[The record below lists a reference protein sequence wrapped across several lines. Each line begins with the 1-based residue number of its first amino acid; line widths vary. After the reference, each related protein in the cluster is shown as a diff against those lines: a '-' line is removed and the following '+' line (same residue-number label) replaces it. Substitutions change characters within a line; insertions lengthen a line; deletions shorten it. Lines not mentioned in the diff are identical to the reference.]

1 MKNTAIALLESTM
14 IPSVD
19 LMTKNAMEFNRLEK
33 LSEAANQRLGFIAE
47 KVVVVEN
54 PDNHGNYMIEF
65 SGNLERLMQDQV
77 LDLTEA
83 VTAVAEANNISVLD
97 CIVVFDES
105 VMNKVDLSSMLK
117 DESIEYNFARI

>member
-14 IPSVD
+14 VPSVD
-19 LMTKNAMEFNRLEK
+19 LMTKNAMEFNRLEQ

-47 KVVVVEN
+47 KVTVVEN
-54 PDNHGNYMIEF
+54 PDNLGNYMIEF

-83 VTAVAEANNISVLD
+83 VNAVAEANNISVLD
-97 CIVVFDES
+97 CTVVFDES
-105 VMNKVDLSSMLK
+105 AMDKVDLSSIISNT
-117 DESIEYNFARI
+117 DAEYSIARI

>member
-1 MKNTAIALLESTM
+1 MKNTAISLLESTM

-19 LMTKNAMEFNRLEK
+19 IMTKNAMEYNRLEK

-47 KVVVVEN
+47 KVIVVEN
-54 PDNHGNYMIEF
+54 PDNTGSYMIEF

-83 VTAVAEANNISVLD
+83 VNAVAEANNISVLD
-97 CIVVFDES
+97 CVVVFDETA
-105 VMNKVDLSSMLK
+105 MNKLDLASVIANT
-117 DESIEYNFARI
+117 DAEYGLARI

>member
-1 MKNTAIALLESTM
+1 MKNTAISLLESTM

-19 LMTKNAMEFNRLEK
+19 IMTKNAMEYNRLEK

-47 KVVVVEN
+47 KVIVVEN
-54 PDNHGNYMIEF
+54 PDNTGSYMIEF

-83 VTAVAEANNISVLD
+83 VNAVAEANNISVLD
-97 CIVVFDES
+97 CVVVFDEAA
-105 VMNKVDLSSMLK
+105 MNKLDLASVIANT
-117 DESIEYNFARI
+117 DAEYGLARI